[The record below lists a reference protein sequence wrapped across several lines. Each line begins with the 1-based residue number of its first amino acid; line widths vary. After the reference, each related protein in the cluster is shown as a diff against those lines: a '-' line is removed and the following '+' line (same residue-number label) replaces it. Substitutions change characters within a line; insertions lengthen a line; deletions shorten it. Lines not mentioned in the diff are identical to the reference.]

1 MEIAKYLSQIDGIT
15 EIGSEDYDIPFDF
28 SVDDWVLCVC
38 PSAIHA
44 IGSKIN
50 DSNMMYYSVD
60 LSRLISF
67 REPYGD
73 SFIYYDY
80 WSYLKRCYIRRRSYL
95 TNSIELPYL
104 FQGVDS
110 MNCSPEWHE
119 WLGYNIPQFVW
130 SYEPHGLFNAYW
142 FDPIDQKYEK
152 VIYIREADNKT
163 ELYVVYHEM
172 SLFYGTEHIAPY
184 LLSEEMFEK
193 MKTEFGHSFNADGYA
208 KGSISE
214 FSCWFMGEYLKEVPS
229 VFENIEEE
237 VYYPRYGGSLNYNV
251 DNADE
256 IVPEMIADLEKL
268 GVDFDEIT
276 SCIIKITVPHNA
288 EFKDISWELIG

>member
-38 PSAIHA
+38 PSAIPA

-80 WSYLKRCYIRRRSYL
+80 WSYLKRSYIMRRSYL

-119 WLGYNIPQFVW
+119 WLDYNIPYSVGTP
-130 SYEPHGLFNAYW
+130 EEHGLFNIYW
-142 FDPIDQKYEK
+142 FNPVEQKYERG
-152 VIYIREADNKT
+152 IYIREIENAT
-163 ELYVVYHEM
+163 EIYAVFHEI
-172 SLFYGTEHIAPY
+172 SLFYGTDHVAPY

-193 MKTEFGHSFNADGYA
+193 MQNEFGESFNADGYV
-208 KGSISE
+208 KGTVSE
-214 FSCWFMGEYLKEVPS
+214 FSNWFMGEYLKEVPS
-229 VFENIEEE
+229 VFANIEEE
-237 VYYPRYGGSLNYNV
+237 VYFPKYGGSLNYSF
-251 DNADE
+251 DEADE
-256 IVPEMIADLEKL
+256 LVPEMIDDLKEL
-268 GVDFDEIT
+268 GVNFDLIT
-276 SCIIKITVPHNA
+276 SCIIKITIPYNSKL
-288 EFKDISWELIG
+288 KDISWELIA